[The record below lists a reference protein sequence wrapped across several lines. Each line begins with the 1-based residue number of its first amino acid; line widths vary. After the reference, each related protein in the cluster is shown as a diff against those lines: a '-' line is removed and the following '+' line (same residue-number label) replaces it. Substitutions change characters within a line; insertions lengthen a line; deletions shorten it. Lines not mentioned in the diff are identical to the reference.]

1 MKSVKYGHGWSVNGR
16 AAGIE
21 ACPWRTSFLQPGPAH
36 CPALAAVHS
45 TLSYA
50 ARIGNPGGPGI
61 EGKSRPFL
69 PPAFFD
75 TSCPPYTATAR
86 PTLMSGGSSVC
97 PTPFWGCLSAP
108 GSASA
113 SPGTLSYLPAPDPP
127 LWRALIR
134 DETIST
140 AVPKSG
146 PYPAFKD
153 RSPKNAAHRGPHR
166 RPYFTD
172 FILGPSPDL
181 GSRDWIGTMDCTPQW
196 TRFRDGGGDALILA
210 AVGRAGPSV
219 PENPRRH
226 SANVCYRF

>member
-1 MKSVKYGHGWSVNGR
+1 MRWHLAQIRCTTKCKTFRLEKNQVAKNAKTASKSRFCH
-16 AAGIE
+16 AGFDVSSISL
-21 ACPWRTSFLQPGPAH
+21 ACTSRL
-36 CPALAAVHS
+36 ALAS
-45 TLSYA
+45 ECSLRFS
-50 ARIGNPGGPGI
+50 
-61 EGKSRPFL
+61 
-69 PPAFFD
+69 
-75 TSCPPYTATAR
+75 
-86 PTLMSGGSSVC
+86 
-97 PTPFWGCLSAP
+97 
-108 GSASA
+108 
-113 SPGTLSYLPAPDPP
+113 
-127 LWRALIR
+127 LIR

-181 GSRDWIGTMDCTPQW
+181 GSRDWIGTMDW